1 MLKDFAWTIS
11 LLFHSLF
18 LQAHQ
23 SVLPAYQSL
32 LPAYQSLLPVVLV
45 LAVATM
51 AGGRPVPRS
60 RKKQ

>member
-1 MLKDFAWTIS
+1 MLPDFAWTIS

-32 LPAYQSLLPVVLV
+32 LPVVLV
-45 LAVATM
+45 LVVATM